1 MAPIYY
7 RGAHVCVLVYDISDR
22 ASFEDVR
29 SWLEEL
35 SKTVPKETVIFV
47 VGSKVDLEVKRA
59 VRYACMLHRVSWVE
73 ANH

>member
-22 ASFEDVR
+22 RSFDDVR

-35 SKTVPKETVIFV
+35 QKTVPKETVIFI
-47 VGSKVDLEVKRA
+47 VGSKLDLKSRRA
-59 VRYACMLHRVSWVE
+59 VSCVILQTRKLSPADD
-73 ANH
+73 

>member
-22 ASFEDVR
+22 GSFDDVR

-35 SKTVPKETVIFV
+35 QKTVPKETVIFI
-47 VGSKVDLEVKRA
+47 VGSKVDLKSRRA
-59 VRYACMLHRVSWVE
+59 VS
-73 ANH
+73 